1 MLRKKAVIIT
11 LFIFMFSIGYSEETR
26 LNIGIVY
33 DGESVMNEK
42 IKGIFLDEAEKLT
55 GKDNVKLVKEVK
67 GKDSQESIRAALT
80 ELDGDKSVNVIITL
94 GIIGS
99 YIADK
104 DNNFSKKVIAPFVIK
119 RDFAKDSK
127 NSNVVAITTDF
138 TLKEEISYFIEKS
151 GIKRVIIITDKD
163 LKAAYIEKFD
173 ESENMLKTQKID
185 YKMIEFTNITDNLKG
200 IETGDGVFF
209 CITRE
214 LSETEGKNINDI
226 LKINNN
232 PSYFITGNSSKIN
245 KNSLEADFSKNLEK
259 FARKTAIILTKIY
272 EGEELKRYESIVLD
286 RKKYIAS
293 PDFIISK
300 ESSDK
305 DENIIIGGNSN
316 KPVKSIKEILNMI
329 FVSNLKLNI
338 QKKEMELQ
346 TEEEKIA
353 NSNLLPKVTAE
364 LAGVNIDE
372 NSADSSM
379 GSVRERTVSGSI
391 GLTQVIYSADANVN
405 IDIQKKISEVKKDEI
420 EQKKMDLITEGVITY
435 LNGLKAKANLKIQ
448 QEILSANRENLII
461 AQSRVMT
468 GSINP
473 ADLYRWESETATAE
487 TNVKKAEAVIKQVK
501 ERLKKLALIKEDKEF
516 EIEEV
521 QNIYEFS
528 QLFNEDIKKMIE
540 SGKAEELEKIFSE
553 YAMKNSIELKMQKK
567 DYEIRKINLEYAKRS
582 SYLPTIA
589 LQANYKR
596 KIYEGGAGDTGLGDI
611 LGPALGMTFE
621 TINTDNS
628 WNIGIGFSMDLYN
641 GGEKQNKIEKSKIS
655 LKKSEEERAD
665 AENEIKEGVINEVTN
680 VIVEYKNIKNMGK
693 AVEALK
699 KNHKLVSDAYL
710 KGMINMSDLL
720 SSRNA
725 LVYAEQGE
733 VVAKYDFM
741 ISVIKLERYSGNFNG
756 ITF

>member
-1 MLRKKAVIIT
+1 M
-11 LFIFMFSIGYSEETR
+11 
-26 LNIGIVY
+26 
-33 DGESVMNEK
+33 
-42 IKGIFLDEAEKLT
+42 
-55 GKDNVKLVKEVK
+55 
-67 GKDSQESIRAALT
+67 
-80 ELDGDKSVNVIITL
+80 IITL

-104 DNNFSKKVIAPFVIK
+104 DNNFSKKVIAPFLLT

-138 TLKEEISYFIEKS
+138 TLKEEISYFIDKS

-226 LKINNN
+226 LIINNN
-232 PSYFITGNSSKIN
+232 HSYFVTGNSSKIN
-245 KNSLEADFSKNLEK
+245 KNSLEADFSKDLEK

-293 PDFIISK
+293 PDFIMSK
-300 ESSDK
+300 ESLDK

-346 TEEEKIA
+346 TEEEKSA

-372 NSADSSM
+372 KSADSSM

-461 AQSRVMT
+461 AQSRVTT

-501 ERLKKLALIKEDKEF
+501 ERLKKLALIKDEDEF
-516 EIEEV
+516 DIEEV

-596 KIYEGGAGDTGLGDI
+596 KIYEGGAGETSLGDV

>member
-1 MLRKKAVIIT
+1 MLKKTAVIT
-11 LFIFMFSIGYSEETR
+11 LFILMFSIGYSEDMR

-33 DGESVMNEK
+33 DGESAMNEK
-42 IKGIFLDEAEKLT
+42 TKEMFLDEAEKLT
-55 GKDNVKLVKEVK
+55 GKENIKLVREVK

-80 ELDGDKSVNVIITL
+80 ELERDKSVNVIITL
-94 GIIGS
+94 GVIGS
-99 YIADK
+99 YVADK
-104 DNNFSKKVIAPFVIK
+104 DNNFSKKVIAPFVLT
-119 RDFAKDSK
+119 RDKSKEEK
-127 NSNVVAITTDF
+127 NSNVISITTEF
-138 TLKEEISYFIEKS
+138 SLKDDVAYFVEKS
-151 GIKRVIIITDKD
+151 GVKRVILITDKD
-163 LKAAYIEKFD
+163 LKNAYQDKFN
-173 ESENMLKTQKID
+173 EVENFLKEQKKD
-185 YKMIEFTNITDNLKG
+185 YVITEITNIADNLKG
-200 IETGDGVFF
+200 IESGDGVFF
-209 CITRE
+209 CITRDLNDKE
-214 LSETEGKNINDI
+214 SKNINDI
-226 LKINNN
+226 LEIKKN
-232 PSYFITGNSSKIN
+232 PSYFVIGNTN
-245 KNSLEADFSKNLEK
+245 KVNTNSLVTDFSKDLEK

-272 EGEELKRYESIVLD
+272 EGDELKRYESVALD
-286 RKKYIAS
+286 RKKYIATS
-293 PDFIISK
+293 DFVMNK
-300 ESSDK
+300 DGYDK
-305 DENIIIGGNSN
+305 DENIIIGGTGN
-316 KPVKSIKEILNMI
+316 KPVKSIKEILNMM
-329 FVSNLKLNI
+329 FTSNLKLNI

-346 TEEEKIA
+346 TEEEKSA
-353 NSNLLPKVTAE
+353 NSNLLPKVTAG
-364 LAGVNIDE
+364 LTGVNIDK

-448 QEILSANRENLII
+448 QEILSANRENLTI
-461 AQSRVMT
+461 AQSRVTT

-501 ERLKKLALIKEDKEF
+501 ERLKKLALIKDEDEF

-540 SGKAEELEKIFSE
+540 SGKSEELEKIFSE

-567 DYEIRKINLEYAKRS
+567 DYEIRKINLDYAKRS

-596 KIYEGGAGDTGLGDI
+596 KIYEGGAGESTLGDL
-611 LGPALGMTFE
+611 LGPALGMTFD
-621 TINTDNS
+621 TIDTDNS
-628 WNIGIGFSMDLYN
+628 WNIGIGFSIDLYN
-641 GGEKQNKIEKSKIS
+641 GGEKRNKIEKSKIS
-655 LKKSEEERAD
+655 VSKSIEERTD
-665 AENEIKEGVINEVTN
+665 AENEIKEGVKNEVTN
-680 VIVEYKNIKNMGK
+680 VIVEYNNIKNMGK